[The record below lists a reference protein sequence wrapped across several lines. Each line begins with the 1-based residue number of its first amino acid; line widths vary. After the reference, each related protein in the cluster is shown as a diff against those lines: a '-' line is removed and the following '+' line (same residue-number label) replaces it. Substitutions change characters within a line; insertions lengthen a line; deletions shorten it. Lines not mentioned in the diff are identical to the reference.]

1 MILVSACLLGHRT
14 RYDGGSNNMALLMD
28 QGNQTQF
35 IAFCPEVMGGLPTPR
50 PAAEITSGSGNDVF
64 NGQSTVLDKNG
75 RDVTAFFI
83 CGAEKSAQLADKYNI
98 TAAILKQRS
107 PSCGSLKIYDG
118 TFSHQTK
125 PGMGVTA
132 AILHKLRI
140 PLYSEE
146 DLTPELLKKLLF
158 IAEVDS
164 HN

>member
-14 RYDGGSNNMALLMD
+14 KYDGGSNGIALLME
-28 QGNQTQF
+28 QANQTQF

-50 PAAEITSGSGNDVF
+50 PASEITSGSGNNVL

-75 RDVTAFFI
+75 RDVTPFFI
-83 CGAEKSAQLADKYNI
+83 CGAEKSAQLANKYNI

-107 PSCGSLKIYDG
+107 PSCGSIKIYDG
-118 TFSHQTK
+118 TFSYHTK

-132 AILHKLRI
+132 AMLHNLGI

-146 DLTPELLKKLLF
+146 DLTPELLQQLLR
-158 IAEVDS
+158 
-164 HN
+164 